1 MTKLEAAILI
11 LEKLK
16 REEYNNLLEI
26 IPENEKNVKLKK
38 KENLKSKRI
47 SRVVVEKIINLF
59 IEIIKEKMLEGEKIE
74 FRGFGSFERR
84 LRRPKKTQNPKT
96 GEVVNLQSR
105 YIPFFKPS
113 KEFKLLFKNI
123 KEK

>member
-38 KENLKSKRI
+38 KGKSK
-47 SRVVVEKIINLF
+47 
-59 IEIIKEKMLEGEKIE
+59 IK
-74 FRGFGSFERR
+74 
-84 LRRPKKTQNPKT
+84 
-96 GEVVNLQSR
+96 
-105 YIPFFKPS
+105 
-113 KEFKLLFKNI
+113 KNI
-123 KEK
+123 QSSS